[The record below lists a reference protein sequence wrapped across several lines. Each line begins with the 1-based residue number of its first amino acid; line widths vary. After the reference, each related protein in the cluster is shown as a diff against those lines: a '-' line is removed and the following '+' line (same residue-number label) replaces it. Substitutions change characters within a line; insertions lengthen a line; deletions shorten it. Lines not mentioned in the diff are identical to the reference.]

1 MILYFE
7 MISVYSVIAIAVERY
22 STIIGLRNKV
32 FCVSHILHVFAFV
45 FVLVFVF
52 IFVFVFVCDNHLM
65 MFLYVIIYFSA
76 DKHAQRLATHRHH
89 LHILCFVQLCQI
101 LRTCG

>member
-1 MILYFE
+1 MILRGYFE

-45 FVLVFVF
+45 FVFVF
-52 IFVFVFVCDNHLM
+52 ISVFVFVCVFVYDNHLM

-76 DKHAQRLATHRHH
+76 N
-89 LHILCFVQLCQI
+89 
-101 LRTCG
+101 